1 MIQSV
6 ELAKRVQNK
15 FAFGTY
21 ILYCTMAQPLSSL
34 ERITVKHVKLLTCLS
49 LTRSSSTQHHTYSRS
64 VMRLNLRSIHKTTPP
79 SYGCLYRGVP
89 MATHSDKLKISQ
101 MNSCRR
107 FATSCIAFSTVQFN
121 QFHTHATKTERAK
134 WSTKDVYSNPLS
146 VLEPLLLIPLFDEK
160 DQIFKPSV
168 EEIKKAQD
176 AFRPERG
183 RSIEPL
189 KGVINFTDLPD
200 TRLPEV

>member
-1 MIQSV
+1 M
-6 ELAKRVQNK
+6 
-15 FAFGTY
+15 
-21 ILYCTMAQPLSSL
+21 
-34 ERITVKHVKLLTCLS
+34 KHVKLLTCLS
-49 LTRSSSTQHHTYSRS
+49 LTRSSLTQHHTYCRS
-64 VMRLNLRSIHKTTPP
+64 VARLSLRAIHKTTLTKHA
-79 SYGCLYRGVP
+79 CLYRAIP
-89 MATHSDKLKISQ
+89 MATHSDTLKISQ

-107 FATSCIAFSTVQFN
+107 FATSCITFTTVQSN
-121 QFHTHATKTERAK
+121 QFHTHATNAERAK
-134 WSTKDVYSNPLS
+134 WSTKDAYSNPLS
-146 VLEPLLLIPLFDEK
+146 VLEPLLLVPLFDEK

-176 AFRPERG
+176 SFRPERG